1 MSDTCEIPAVET
13 TPCAQEQLRSSEP
26 KMKMLRVKA
35 SDKDTDLLLFDIII
49 KGHKFTALIDSG
61 ATGMFLSTRVL
72 DKTKLQAVEKDMVD
86 EVRLA
91 NGSTMKS
98 THVARVGFRMGRYQD
113 IETFHT
119 MDLPDFDIVLG
130 KPWLRRINPVIDWK
144 KGTLAFTHGRRRMK
158 LEPLRGKT
166 YDERTKESMLMSS
179 MELRRALQLGHEAF
193 MLHLRLTETADGV
206 KIESPPEDSE
216 LEDRP
221 AWWDEALKSLLEK
234 YKDVIP
240 PDPDWQPPFPPER
253 AVDHKIELKPGSTPP
268 NRPIYRMSQPELEEL
283 RKQLNDLLERGY
295 IQPSTSPY
303 GSPVLLVKKP
313 GSTAMRLCVDYRV
326 LNSQTLKNAYPVP
339 PMHDLLDRLHGM
351 KVFSKA
357 DLASGFWQVRLDPE
371 SVPLTAFRTRFG
383 LFEFKVMPFGLCNAP
398 ATFQRLMNDIIVPLD
413 GFAVVYLDDVLIFS
427 KDHESHVEHV
437 EAVLKLLREHKLY
450 ARPNKCEFGR
460 RKIKYLG
467 HYVSGEG
474 IHVDPDKIKSIMEW
488 PTPKNR
494 KDVLQF
500 KGMCEFYRRHVK
512 DISKIAAPLTALTG
526 NVPWHWGEIEEKAFN
541 GLKEALSKAPILA
554 PPDYSR
560 QFIVTTDASKFAI
573 GAVLSQGEG
582 IDMRVVAFESRKM
595 TDCETRYDVHDKELL
610 AVIHALKKWAH
621 HLRGRRF
628 VCVTDNWA
636 TKYIQ
641 TKPHLNQRQMNW
653 LGTLADYDMDIVH
666 RPGKTN
672 IVADALSRRPD
683 YSLNAVTWLKA
694 DDGLYESIRKTVDS
708 DLEYKRVLAGV
719 QKGTRK
725 DFQLQ
730 DGLLYKGTRLY
741 VPAGSDLRDK
751 LLYEAHDAPLSG
763 HLGRDKTCDRLTRV
777 FYWPKM
783 HHMVYEYCKTCLS
796 CQAIKPSHQAPMGL
810 LKPHT
815 VPAEI
820 GDSWSMDFIMPLPKT
835 RRGHTAIATFVE
847 RMSKYVIL
855 APCKVE
861 VTAEEVATLF
871 RQEVVRH
878 FGVPKGII
886 SDRDPRFTADFW
898 KSLMAQLGTKLNM
911 SSANHP
917 ETDGQSEKANQVVE
931 DMVRA
936 YVSPYQDDWD
946 DHLVSCEFAYND
958 SENASHRY
966 TPFYLVHGRHP
977 NVPLNML
984 MRPTSQPSNESVKAY
999 MGRLR
1004 AERESARAALKAAQD
1019 RQAKYANRHRREYT
1033 FEVGDKV
1040 WLAASHLRLPRAAL
1054 AGRKLLPRFYGPYA
1068 IKRVISDVAYELEL
1082 PAHFRIHPVIH
1093 ISHLKASA
1101 DGSRQFPLRPEYVAP
1116 PPPEIGDE
1124 DGEEYFHVEAFRNH
1138 RRHGS
1143 RRQFLVKWRGYPEED
1158 NEWISETN
1166 LRKDLT
1172 DSFEPLLEE
1181 YVQRTDARL

>member
-1 MSDTCEIPAVET
+1 
-13 TPCAQEQLRSSEP
+13 
-26 KMKMLRVKA
+26 
-35 SDKDTDLLLFDIII
+35 
-49 KGHKFTALIDSG
+49 
-61 ATGMFLSTRVL
+61 
-72 DKTKLQAVEKDMVD
+72 
-86 EVRLA
+86 
-91 NGSTMKS
+91 
-98 THVARVGFRMGRYQD
+98 
-113 IETFHT
+113 
-119 MDLPDFDIVLG
+119 
-130 KPWLRRINPVIDWK
+130 
-144 KGTLAFTHGRRRMK
+144 
-158 LEPLRGKT
+158 
-166 YDERTKESMLMSS
+166 
-179 MELRRALQLGHEAF
+179 
-193 MLHLRLTETADGV
+193 
-206 KIESPPEDSE
+206 
-216 LEDRP
+216 
-221 AWWDEALKSLLEK
+221 
-234 YKDVIP
+234 
-240 PDPDWQPPFPPER
+240 
-253 AVDHKIELKPGSTPP
+253 
-268 NRPIYRMSQPELEEL
+268 
-283 RKQLNDLLERGY
+283 
-295 IQPSTSPY
+295 
-303 GSPVLLVKKP
+303 
-313 GSTAMRLCVDYRV
+313 
-326 LNSQTLKNAYPVP
+326 
-339 PMHDLLDRLHGM
+339 
-351 KVFSKA
+351 
-357 DLASGFWQVRLDPE
+357 
-371 SVPLTAFRTRFG
+371 
-383 LFEFKVMPFGLCNAP
+383 
-398 ATFQRLMNDIIVPLD
+398 
-413 GFAVVYLDDVLIFS
+413 
-427 KDHESHVEHV
+427 
-437 EAVLKLLREHKLY
+437 
-450 ARPNKCEFGR
+450 
-460 RKIKYLG
+460 
-467 HYVSGEG
+467 
-474 IHVDPDKIKSIMEW
+474 
-488 PTPKNR
+488 
-494 KDVLQF
+494 
-500 KGMCEFYRRHVK
+500 
-512 DISKIAAPLTALTG
+512 
-526 NVPWHWGEIEEKAFN
+526 
-541 GLKEALSKAPILA
+541 
-554 PPDYSR
+554 
-560 QFIVTTDASKFAI
+560 
-573 GAVLSQGEG
+573 
-582 IDMRVVAFESRKM
+582 
-595 TDCETRYDVHDKELL
+595 
-610 AVIHALKKWAH
+610 
-621 HLRGRRF
+621 
-628 VCVTDNWA
+628 
-636 TKYIQ
+636 
-641 TKPHLNQRQMNW
+641 
-653 LGTLADYDMDIVH
+653 
-666 RPGKTN
+666 
-672 IVADALSRRPD
+672 
-683 YSLNAVTWLKA
+683 
-694 DDGLYESIRKTVDS
+694 
-708 DLEYKRVLAGV
+708 
-719 QKGTRK
+719 
-725 DFQLQ
+725 
-730 DGLLYKGTRLY
+730 
-741 VPAGSDLRDK
+741 
-751 LLYEAHDAPLSG
+751 
-763 HLGRDKTCDRLTRV
+763 
-777 FYWPKM
+777 
-783 HHMVYEYCKTCLS
+783 
-796 CQAIKPSHQAPMGL
+796 MGL

-984 MRPTSQPSNESVKAY
+984 MRPTAQPSNESVKAY

-1143 RRQFLVKWRGYPEED
+1143 RRQFLVKWRGYPEDD

>member
-1 MSDTCEIPAVET
+1 
-13 TPCAQEQLRSSEP
+13 
-26 KMKMLRVKA
+26 
-35 SDKDTDLLLFDIII
+35 
-49 KGHKFTALIDSG
+49 
-61 ATGMFLSTRVL
+61 
-72 DKTKLQAVEKDMVD
+72 
-86 EVRLA
+86 
-91 NGSTMKS
+91 
-98 THVARVGFRMGRYQD
+98 
-113 IETFHT
+113 
-119 MDLPDFDIVLG
+119 
-130 KPWLRRINPVIDWK
+130 
-144 KGTLAFTHGRRRMK
+144 
-158 LEPLRGKT
+158 
-166 YDERTKESMLMSS
+166 
-179 MELRRALQLGHEAF
+179 
-193 MLHLRLTETADGV
+193 
-206 KIESPPEDSE
+206 
-216 LEDRP
+216 
-221 AWWDEALKSLLEK
+221 
-234 YKDVIP
+234 
-240 PDPDWQPPFPPER
+240 
-253 AVDHKIELKPGSTPP
+253 
-268 NRPIYRMSQPELEEL
+268 
-283 RKQLNDLLERGY
+283 
-295 IQPSTSPY
+295 
-303 GSPVLLVKKP
+303 
-313 GSTAMRLCVDYRV
+313 
-326 LNSQTLKNAYPVP
+326 
-339 PMHDLLDRLHGM
+339 
-351 KVFSKA
+351 
-357 DLASGFWQVRLDPE
+357 
-371 SVPLTAFRTRFG
+371 
-383 LFEFKVMPFGLCNAP
+383 
-398 ATFQRLMNDIIVPLD
+398 
-413 GFAVVYLDDVLIFS
+413 
-427 KDHESHVEHV
+427 
-437 EAVLKLLREHKLY
+437 
-450 ARPNKCEFGR
+450 
-460 RKIKYLG
+460 
-467 HYVSGEG
+467 
-474 IHVDPDKIKSIMEW
+474 
-488 PTPKNR
+488 
-494 KDVLQF
+494 
-500 KGMCEFYRRHVK
+500 
-512 DISKIAAPLTALTG
+512 
-526 NVPWHWGEIEEKAFN
+526 
-541 GLKEALSKAPILA
+541 
-554 PPDYSR
+554 
-560 QFIVTTDASKFAI
+560 
-573 GAVLSQGEG
+573 
-582 IDMRVVAFESRKM
+582 
-595 TDCETRYDVHDKELL
+595 
-610 AVIHALKKWAH
+610 
-621 HLRGRRF
+621 
-628 VCVTDNWA
+628 
-636 TKYIQ
+636 
-641 TKPHLNQRQMNW
+641 MNW

-1004 AERESARAALKAAQD
+1004 AERESARAAQI
-1019 RQAKYANRHRREYT
+1019 
-1033 FEVGDKV
+1033 G
-1040 WLAASHLRLPRAAL
+1040 RA
-1054 AGRKLLPRFYGPYA
+1054 
-1068 IKRVISDVAYELEL
+1068 
-1082 PAHFRIHPVIH
+1082 
-1093 ISHLKASA
+1093 
-1101 DGSRQFPLRPEYVAP
+1101 
-1116 PPPEIGDE
+1116 
-1124 DGEEYFHVEAFRNH
+1124 HV
-1138 RRHGS
+1138 
-1143 RRQFLVKWRGYPEED
+1143 
-1158 NEWISETN
+1158 
-1166 LRKDLT
+1166 
-1172 DSFEPLLEE
+1172 
-1181 YVQRTDARL
+1181 